1 MKPTGI
7 YGVMAEFDTADQLVA
22 AGRKAYSE
30 GYRKLDA
37 YSPFP
42 IEELDEAIGIPH
54 TILPWIVF
62 FGGLLGGAAGYGLE
76 YWTQAIHFPLII
88 GGKPLH
94 SWPNFIPVW
103 FETTVLGA
111 SLTAVIAMLGLN
123 GLPLPYHPVFNIDEF
138 LNHAQKDKFFL
149 VIESNDPKF
158 KLDSSKKFLTSLSPA
173 NVWEVPN

>member
-7 YGVMAEFDTADQLVA
+7 YGVMAEFDTADELVE

-42 IEELDEAIGIPH
+42 IEALDEAIGIPH
-54 TILPWIVF
+54 TILPWLVF
-62 FGGLLGGAAGYGLE
+62 FGGLLGGAAGYSLE
-76 YWTQAIHFPLII
+76 YWTQVIHFPLII

-111 SLTAVIAMLGLN
+111 SLTAVIGMLGLN
-123 GLPLPYHPVFNIDEF
+123 GLPLPYHPVFNIESF
-138 LNHAQKDKFFL
+138 LEHGQKDKFFL
-149 VIESNDPKF
+149 VIESKDPKF
-158 KLDSSKKFLTSLSPA
+158 KLDSSKKFLSSLNAA